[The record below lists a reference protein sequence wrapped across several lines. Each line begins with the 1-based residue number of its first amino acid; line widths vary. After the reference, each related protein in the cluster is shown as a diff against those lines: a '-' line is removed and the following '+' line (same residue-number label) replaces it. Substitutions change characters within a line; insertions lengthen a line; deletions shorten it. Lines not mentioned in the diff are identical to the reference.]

1 MLTADTRT
9 AAPWTAVPEIVALH
23 EQLVAPGTGPA
34 RGSVLP
40 RDKSAWPLTAAQRLS
55 VKTI

>member
-1 MLTADTRT
+1 MLTADTQT
-9 AAPWTAVPEIVALH
+9 AATSVPEIVALH

-34 RGSVLP
+34 CGSVLP
-40 RDKSAWPLTAAQRLS
+40 RDKSAQPLTAAQRLS